1 MENIVYNEID
11 NDDDGEMNYMKFVV
25 KDRDTQKQLENY
37 LQEISNKYFDQ
48 VDEEDL
54 DYVFNVSVF
63 QDIEEFITTFS
74 VPFDDEINYEI
85 IESIEEK
92 FGDSVK
98 NVPYYYAK
106 GGFLGG
112 IFGGKRTYKK
122 GLAYKLDRAKHN
134 KSEDWEVPM
143 KNRKKRY
150 ANGGGVETL
159 YDSEAVDN
167 WTIKDYDQILS
178 IVQKLKDEG
187 YSNKDNVELT
197 ETFNGKRIELDFYY
211 STEGDWELYID
222 VPLSIIQIL
231 SKYLAFDKVS
241 GDYTNF
247 NVDFDFY
254 KIRANNS
261 KELVCSINGD
271 WDKSEMPSVIE
282 IKTEQG
288 YIESSYFNS
297 YPRGSFGDFDET
309 QFEKNLKNAL
319 NEIKQKNLYS
329 AVVSLEGYEQYS
341 EKVDGLENA
350 KQAIQD
356 IKENTRFQ
364 VVKGDVASGDLIKQD
379 EVIENYANGGGV
391 SNNNSDWNPDYCK
404 CIKDIRFKDSLNFFE
419 GFEYTYD
426 EDKYSIRVYY
436 MDGRGVTMSKETFDK
451 HFEKIGK
458 DKDKL
463 TYANGGGVNKNWD
476 SFYNGGGIDETVI
489 VYAENKDG
497 HRKIISEHKSVN
509 SAKNKIKKISNEVF
523 NDSNIESIGT
533 MGKIEFEKHYKDF
546 TFSNG
551 GGVDEIRMFH
561 NGVFYK
567 LGYSE
572 EDNFYIKDFQED
584 SLKGFKEVGF
594 DTEREARD
602 YAEELIDSKYAN
614 DKTYGELY
622 NKIVLAVM
630 KDIKV
635 SREKAE
641 DIVNKNEGW
650 LTDMIE
656 YEGETNVTFLA
667 DQITTTDEGLYANG
681 GGVEDYDY
689 YGSMTDESVVM
700 QNCSNGEIHCDILEE
715 IIGSKP
721 EYPYQQVGSIRLQ
734 KCYLRPYYKIS

>member
-1 MENIVYNEID
+1 
-11 NDDDGEMNYMKFVV
+11 
-25 KDRDTQKQLENY
+25 
-37 LQEISNKYFDQ
+37 
-48 VDEEDL
+48 
-54 DYVFNVSVF
+54 
-63 QDIEEFITTFS
+63 
-74 VPFDDEINYEI
+74 
-85 IESIEEK
+85 
-92 FGDSVK
+92 
-98 NVPYYYAK
+98 
-106 GGFLGG
+106 
-112 IFGGKRTYKK
+112 
-122 GLAYKLDRAKHN
+122 
-134 KSEDWEVPM
+134 
-143 KNRKKRY
+143 
-150 ANGGGVETL
+150 
-159 YDSEAVDN
+159 
-167 WTIKDYDQILS
+167 
-178 IVQKLKDEG
+178 
-187 YSNKDNVELT
+187 
-197 ETFNGKRIELDFYY
+197 
-211 STEGDWELYID
+211 
-222 VPLSIIQIL
+222 
-231 SKYLAFDKVS
+231 
-241 GDYTNF
+241 
-247 NVDFDFY
+247 
-254 KIRANNS
+254 
-261 KELVCSINGD
+261 
-271 WDKSEMPSVIE
+271 
-282 IKTEQG
+282 
-288 YIESSYFNS
+288 
-297 YPRGSFGDFDET
+297 
-309 QFEKNLKNAL
+309 
-319 NEIKQKNLYS
+319 
-329 AVVSLEGYEQYS
+329 
-341 EKVDGLENA
+341 
-350 KQAIQD
+350 
-356 IKENTRFQ
+356 
-364 VVKGDVASGDLIKQD
+364 
-379 EVIENYANGGGV
+379 
-391 SNNNSDWNPDYCK
+391 
-404 CIKDIRFKDSLNFFE
+404 
-419 GFEYTYD
+419 
-426 EDKYSIRVYY
+426 

-681 GGVEDYDY
+681 GGVNFGDGMTSESDGSPYNPIIIKAIQEWNDVTDKENEIGYNSKERKIIINHFKNKYNYTVDDVLYWIQNDLDNEYANGGGVEDYDY

>member
-1 MENIVYNEID
+1 MGKIEFEKHY
-11 NDDDGEMNYMKFVV
+11 
-25 KDRDTQKQLENY
+25 KD
-37 LQEISNKYFDQ
+37 F
-48 VDEEDL
+48 
-54 DYVFNVSVF
+54 
-63 QDIEEFITTFS
+63 TFS
-74 VPFDDEINYEI
+74 
-85 IESIEEK
+85 
-92 FGDSVK
+92 
-98 NVPYYYAK
+98 
-106 GGFLGG
+106 
-112 IFGGKRTYKK
+112 
-122 GLAYKLDRAKHN
+122 
-134 KSEDWEVPM
+134 
-143 KNRKKRY
+143 
-150 ANGGGVETL
+150 NGGGVGGRIKVGTFDETQL
-159 YDSEAVDN
+159 KNKEDKKAIEKAQKETGLKYIDSKIIKKGGKMFMEVYLIPTDEYLKSSKFAHGGGVDSWSVDN

-261 KELVCSINGD
+261 KELVCSISGD

-350 KQAIQD
+350 KQAIQY

-391 SNNNSDWNPDYCK
+391 SSFPFIKFEDAQEAIKKVNKGELPKYFSYVEKEKNLYYLPNITRDWVKLESFETKQEAVNWIKNNLKS
-404 CIKDIRFKDSLNFFE
+404 E
-419 GFEYTYD
+419 GF
-426 EDKYSIRVYY
+426 
-436 MDGRGVTMSKETFDK
+436 
-451 HFEKIGK
+451 
-458 DKDKL
+458 
-463 TYANGGGVNKNWD
+463 
-476 SFYNGGGIDETVI
+476 
-489 VYAENKDG
+489 
-497 HRKIISEHKSVN
+497 
-509 SAKNKIKKISNEVF
+509 
-523 NDSNIESIGT
+523 
-533 MGKIEFEKHYKDF
+533 
-546 TFSNG
+546 
-551 GGVDEIRMFH
+551 
-561 NGVFYK
+561 
-567 LGYSE
+567 
-572 EDNFYIKDFQED
+572 
-584 SLKGFKEVGF
+584 
-594 DTEREARD
+594 
-602 YAEELIDSKYAN
+602 
-614 DKTYGELY
+614 
-622 NKIVLAVM
+622 
-630 KDIKV
+630 
-635 SREKAE
+635 
-641 DIVNKNEGW
+641 
-650 LTDMIE
+650 
-656 YEGETNVTFLA
+656 
-667 DQITTTDEGLYANG
+667 ANG
-681 GGVEDYDY
+681 GGVEDYNY